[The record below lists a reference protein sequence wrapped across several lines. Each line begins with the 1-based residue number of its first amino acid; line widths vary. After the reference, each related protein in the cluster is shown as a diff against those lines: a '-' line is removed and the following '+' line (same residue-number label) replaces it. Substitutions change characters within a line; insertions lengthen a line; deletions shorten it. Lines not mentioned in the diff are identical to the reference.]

1 MLNSIKNINSIKNK
15 IIILFKELSYLSN
28 KYSNF
33 NVKYLKNL
41 SPIYSFSMNL

>member
-1 MLNSIKNINSIKNK
+1 MLNSMK
-15 IIILFKELSYLSN
+15 IIIVFKELLYLPN

-41 SPIYSFSMNL
+41 NSIYLFSMNLII